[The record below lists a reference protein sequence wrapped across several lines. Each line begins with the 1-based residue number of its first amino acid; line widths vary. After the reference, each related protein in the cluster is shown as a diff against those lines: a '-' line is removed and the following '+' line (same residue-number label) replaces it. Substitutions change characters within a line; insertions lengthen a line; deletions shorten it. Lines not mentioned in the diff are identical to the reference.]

1 MPVSTLFNL
10 MNEPA
15 GRLRSYIFKNL
26 KNGDLHS
33 QFCKGC
39 LIKIAKLV
47 RSLAYFLQVMKLY
60 HVSLCRLILTLKTE
74 DYWPK

>member
-47 RSLAYFLQVMKLY
+47 RSLAYFL
-60 HVSLCRLILTLKTE
+60 
-74 DYWPK
+74 